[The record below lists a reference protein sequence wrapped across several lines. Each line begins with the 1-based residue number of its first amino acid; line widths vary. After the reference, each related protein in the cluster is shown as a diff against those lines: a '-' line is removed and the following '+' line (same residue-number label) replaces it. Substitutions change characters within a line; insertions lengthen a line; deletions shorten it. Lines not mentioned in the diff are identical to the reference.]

1 MESLDFLRM
10 LGQMKS
16 EIKTPIYGAL
26 FLVAIAVVVT
36 FSFGK
41 IVNYEEQSH
50 EIQSDPD
57 DIVHEEIS
65 ENIPEEIGP
74 PIFSIGEEQFEC
86 LSLNIYHESRS
97 DNFAGRVAVADVVL
111 NRVDSSRYPNDIC
124 SVVHQSLTR
133 VNWKGNIVPIRGMCQ
148 FSWYCDGMSDEPL
161 DYGAWEDAKIIS
173 DMMLTNQGFRGITE
187 GSTHYHATY
196 VKPNWINDRG
206 MQYVGQIG
214 QHKFYRWH

>member
-1 MESLDFLRM
+1 VRM
-10 LGQMKS
+10 VSRDSHQRLGLMGN
-16 EIKTPIYGAL
+16 EIKTAIYAAL
-26 FLVAIAVVVT
+26 IFVVIAVVVT
-36 FSFGK
+36 FNFKAILNEGESIPK
-41 IVNYEEQSH
+41 
-50 EIQSDPD
+50 IQSDPN
-57 DIVHEEIS
+57 DIVYEEIA
-65 ENIPEEIGP
+65 EEIDSGIF
-74 PIFSIGEEQFEC
+74 PIDEKQSTC

-124 SVVHQSLTR
+124 SVTEQSKTR
-133 VNWKGNIVPIRGMCQ
+133 VNWKGNTVPVRGMCQ
-148 FSWYCDGMSDEPL
+148 FSWYCDGVSDEPL
-161 DYGAWEDAKIIS
+161 DYDAWEDAKIIAE
-173 DMMLTNQGFRGITE
+173 MMLTNQAFRGITE